1 MYMCTAI
8 NNTAFIGEKKTN
20 VRIHVENITWQ
31 ISRGEYHVADTT
43 TSPLPAEKQGR
54 SASLDVVPLCSVL
67 CVSHL
72 QRAIYNLT

>member
-43 TSPLPAEKQGR
+43 TSTLPAEKQGR
-54 SASLDVVPLCSVL
+54 SASLDVVPLCSVW

-72 QRAIYNLT
+72 QRAIFIV